1 MIEAIYAEEDER
13 AMELDEL
20 ILPLNEALFSEPSP
34 MPLKAALN
42 EHWGSVGS
50 PRLPLVEATAETY
63 ERVRVALDAVAEYRS
78 T

>member
-1 MIEAIYAEEDER
+1 MIEAIHNDEDDT

-20 ILPLNEALFSEPSP
+20 ILPVNDALFSEPSP

-50 PRLPLVEATAETY
+50 PRLPLVDATPETL
-63 ERVRVALDAVAEYRS
+63 ERVTKALGDVVERRS
-78 T
+78 E